1 MKEYRVTYAV
11 TSFVN
16 VYVLAEDEDEAIEL
30 ADQEVK
36 KPSYNREILEN
47 CKLED
52 GEAEEV

>member
-36 KPSYNREILEN
+36 NPSYNREILEN
-47 CKLED
+47 CTLED
-52 GEAEEV
+52 GVAEEV

>member
-1 MKEYRVTYAV
+1 MKEYKVTYGV
-11 TSFVN
+11 TSYVS
-16 VYVLAEDEDEAIEL
+16 VYVMAENEDEAIEL

-47 CKLED
+47 CTLED